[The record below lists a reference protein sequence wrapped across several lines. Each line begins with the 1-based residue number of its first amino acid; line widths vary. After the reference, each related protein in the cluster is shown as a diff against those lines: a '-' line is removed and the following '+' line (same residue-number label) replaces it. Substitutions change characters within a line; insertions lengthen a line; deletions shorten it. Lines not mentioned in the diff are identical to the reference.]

1 MTYRCTQVG
10 CNALVPDGFMHS
22 CLDVRRTLV
31 TTVTAEIQAEI
42 IADATAEATGDA
54 ATGYKRLIPVV
65 SGLN

>member
-1 MTYRCTQVG
+1 
-10 CNALVPDGFMHS
+10 MHS

-31 TTVTAEIQAEI
+31 ATVTAEIQAEI